1 MGIEQHLPPHPALS
15 PGERENLRTLRQHS
29 GNVGFDPTHRSSA
42 PRQPDKT
49 CTIERPGAL
58 GPFRRAECSPSP
70 LRRGE
75 RIPPKMAKNRNL
87 ARQSRLVQ
95 KECCRELHPLRFG
108 SITKKYVHLQL
119 FCWFD
124 TATCEV
130 AHSSRAAR
138 FALQRGARRGK
149 IRDARLIQRPGSE
162 RLAST
167 DGRMDGGWEGR
178 DRSPRSEDVFNSFR
192 AGCIGKRNQ
201 GADGESD

>member
-87 ARQSRLVQ
+87 ARQSRLLRLLR
-95 KECCRELHPLRFG
+95 KELLSRTSSPKVWFNHEKVCPS
-108 SITKKYVHLQL
+108 SIILLVRHGNMRSCSFK
-119 FCWFD
+119 
-124 TATCEV
+124 
-130 AHSSRAAR
+130 SRCSFRLAAR
-138 FALQRGARRGK
+138 GTPGKNPRRT
-149 IRDARLIQRPGSE
+149 SY
-162 RLAST
+162 ST
-167 DGRMDGGWEGR
+167 
-178 DRSPRSEDVFNSFR
+178 
-192 AGCIGKRNQ
+192 AGI
-201 GADGESD
+201 